1 MKPSRKPVLFAL
13 AALLLIAAY
22 LAFNRGPGGGSSPQA
37 SSPSSAGS
45 EASSNSGPAP
55 APSPSSPWT
64 TLPAT
69 SPAEVAAADESLRK
83 EGARTDA
90 TLSTFPTRAYRRP
103 PPASEPPAGAPPGE
117 ASIHVP
123 GSGLRVS
130 LQPNQIG
137 EFPEVPTRL
146 SETIGVRLSLPDVT
160 PGTPVRVVL
169 MDGGTFPSEEGVS
182 RVLEAANWGGVAFE
196 ITTSANFGNHRVLVQ
211 APGQRS
217 RILDFNAQ
225 PKT

>member
-1 MKPSRKPVLFAL
+1 MKPSRKSILLAL
-13 AALLLIAAY
+13 AALILLAAY
-22 LAFNRGPGGGSSPQA
+22 LAFKPGAGESGSSSSSPTSTGSEVTIGSGPGRA
-37 SSPSSAGS
+37 SSPAT
-45 EASSNSGPAP
+45 
-55 APSPSSPWT
+55 PWT

-69 SPAEVAAADESLRK
+69 SPAEVAAADEALRK

-90 TLSTFPTRAYRRP
+90 TLKTFPTRAYRRP
-103 PPASEPPAGAPPGE
+103 PLAADPPAGAPPGE

-137 EFPEVPTRL
+137 EFPEVPAST

-169 MDGGTFPSEEGVS
+169 MDGGTFPTEEGVA
-182 RVLEAANWGGVAFE
+182 RVLDAANWGGIAFE
-196 ITTSANFGNHRVLVQ
+196 VTTSANIGNHRVLVQ
-211 APGQRS
+211 APGQPS

>member
-1 MKPSRKPVLFAL
+1 MKPSRQPVLFAL
-13 AALLLIAAY
+13 AAILLIAAY
-22 LAFNRGPGGGSSPQA
+22 FAFNRGAGEGSSPQA
-37 SSPSSAGS
+37 SSPS
-45 EASSNSGPAP
+45 ASVPSSPSDAARP
-55 APSPSSPWT
+55 PSPSTLWT

-69 SPAEVAAADESLRK
+69 NPAEVAAADEALRK

-103 PPASEPPAGAPPGE
+103 PLPGDPPAGAPPGE

-146 SETIGVRLSLPDVT
+146 SETIGVRLSLPDVA

-169 MDGGTFPSEEGVS
+169 MDGGTFPSEEGVA

>member
-1 MKPSRKPVLFAL
+1 MTPSRKPILFAL

-22 LAFNRGPGGGSSPQA
+22 FAFNRGPGGGSSP
-37 SSPSSAGS
+37 STAGS
-45 EASSNSGPAP
+45 EAFSNSGPAP
-55 APSPSSPWT
+55 STPWS

-69 SPAEVAAADESLRK
+69 SPAEVAAADEALRK

-103 PPASEPPAGAPPGE
+103 PLPGDPPAGAPPGE

-146 SETIGVRLSLPDVT
+146 SETIGVRIALPDVT

-169 MDGGTFPSEEGVS
+169 MDGGTFPSEEGVA